1 MEKES
6 LEDHLRRA
14 TRNFSARLP
23 EERAVTLAAEL
34 ARELARAHAESPPRH
49 PDLDPATVGIADGH
63 PRLDRTSSESP
74 APDVAEDLFR
84 LGGVLYF
91 MATGE
96 RPDVSWRLDGPP
108 AGALSTLARQAALIG
123 LSAPRGGDRFASAG
137 EAASSLEAAVAP
149 VPTGAPPWPM
159 FRGDASRRGARP
171 AAAPSASLSVAWEAR
186 VGAVTASPIL
196 TSSLAIAPT
205 ADGRL
210 VFLDRASGRR
220 VHEMRLASAVE
231 SSPALSGR
239 VLHVGTD
246 EGEVVGVDVVD
257 GTERYRVR
265 LARLVRSSP
274 LPWQDRLV
282 VGTVDD
288 KGAGSVAA
296 LDAAKGKLL
305 WMRKTGPVF
314 SSPAR
319 AGDTILVGSD
329 DGSVYALDPARG
341 TVSWAERLGAKVRAT
356 LAVAEDVAIAAD
368 FEGRVVALRVKDGT
382 RAWTADL
389 GHAVYSSPCLAVGL
403 CVVGCHEG
411 HVHGLDARTGAA
423 RFQAQTRGPV
433 IGSPVAAGERFLVA
447 STDGTL
453 YLLDAEGRVLH
464 QVSLSSQGVQ
474 SSLALG
480 EDGGAVVVGSAEG
493 LHGLR
498 LTP

>member
-23 EERAVTLAAEL
+23 EERAVALAAEL
-34 ARELARAHAESPPRH
+34 ARELARAHAESPARH
-49 PDLDPATVGIADGH
+49 PDLDPATVVIVDGH
-63 PRLDRTSSESP
+63 PRLDGAAAESP
-74 APDVAEDLFR
+74 APDAAEDLFR

-91 MATGE
+91 MATGK

-108 AGALSTLARQAALIG
+108 AGALSTLARQAALMA
-123 LSAPRGGDRFASAG
+123 LSAPHAGDRFSSASQ
-137 EAASSLEAAVAP
+137 AASTLEAAVAT

-171 AAAPSASLSVAWEAR
+171 AAAPADSLSVAWEAR

-196 TSSLAIAPT
+196 TSSLVIAPT

-210 VFLDRASGRR
+210 VFLDRAGGRR

-231 SSPALSGR
+231 SSPALSDR

-246 EGEVVGVDVVD
+246 DGEVVGVDVVD
-257 GTERYRVR
+257 GAELYRVR
-265 LARLVRSSP
+265 LGRLVRSSP
-274 LPWQDRLV
+274 LPSQDRV
-282 VGTVDD
+282 FVGTVDD
-288 KGAGSVAA
+288 KGAGGGVAA

-314 SSPAR
+314 SSPALAR
-319 AGDTILVGSD
+319 DTILVGSD
-329 DGSVYALDPARG
+329 DGSVYALDAAKG

-356 LAVAEDVAIAAD
+356 PAVAEDTAIAAD
-368 FEGRVVALRVKDGT
+368 FEGRLVALRVKDGT

-389 GHAVYSSPCLAVGL
+389 GHAVYSSPCLAGGL

-411 HVHGLDARTGAA
+411 HVHGLDAGTGSP

-464 QVSLSSQGVQ
+464 QVPLSSQGVQ
-474 SSLALG
+474 SSPAL
-480 EDGGAVVVGSAEG
+480 DAGAVVVGSTEG
-493 LHGLR
+493 LHSVR